1 MLVEAGA
8 VDGRA
13 SLMHSAARG
22 SDLSVLTL
30 LLSRDVDV
38 DVRSLSGATPLVTAA
53 FSDARRAAEFLIE
66 HKANVNAAD
75 SEGRTPLMGSAARGD
90 AELITLLREKGASV
104 NATDSLGLTAWHYAI
119 RNQFPDVAKTLPEPA
134 TK

>member
-30 LLSRDVDV
+30 LLSQLSSTTPVVSHPKQPTLRRISWKTELFAPLLLASARWTLLLHSQDRLRLYRTDQWRSL
-38 DVRSLSGATPLVTAA
+38 RSLSANRT
-53 FSDARRAAEFLIE
+53 RR
-66 HKANVNAAD
+66 NN
-75 SEGRTPLMGSAARGD
+75 
-90 AELITLLREKGASV
+90 
-104 NATDSLGLTAWHYAI
+104 
-119 RNQFPDVAKTLPEPA
+119 
-134 TK
+134 